1 MDYPQL
7 VSLLLA
13 VGLIAFLYSSVGH
26 AGASGYI
33 AVMTLW
39 GVAATTIR
47 PTALVL
53 NILVASIGAFQFWRA
68 GHFAWKLFWPFA
80 VLSIPAAYLGSYL
93 QPSASVLRILIGLV
107 LLFSAL
113 RLIFRRSDPPDV
125 VPPPNPTAIGVGA
138 AIGFLSGLTGT
149 GGGIFLTPLLL
160 FCHWAHIRQAAA
172 VSALFILVNS
182 ISGLSGYF
190 AANQSIPWLGI
201 LLTPAAAIGGI
212 LGSHLGSRHF
222 PVRIIWMLEIFLE
235 MHKCARR
242 LDKTFKK
249 IVVNRVGVQPELLEH
264 VVRFV
269 IALLVPALKIG
280 AVIGMTRDIDLG
292 RIDIFAHQFGDQP
305 RNPLA
310 F

>member
-1 MDYPQL
+1 MDSAHL
-7 VSLLLA
+7 IFLSLTIG
-13 VGLIAFLYSSVGH
+13 VIAFLYSSVGH

-33 AVMTLW
+33 ATMTLF
-39 GVAATTIR
+39 GLATTVIR

-80 VLSIPAAYLGSYL
+80 VLSIPAAYLGGYL
-93 QPSASVLRILIGLV
+93 QPSASVLRTLIGLV
-107 LLFSAL
+107 LLFSVA
-113 RLIFRRSDPPDV
+113 RFIFRREDPPKV
-125 VPPPNPTAIGVGA
+125 EQPSVPTAIGLGA
-138 AIGFLSGLTGT
+138 GIGFLSGLTGT

-222 PVRIIWMLEIFLE
+222 PVRIISMLL
-235 MHKCARR
+235 ATV
-242 LDKTFKK
+242 L
-249 IVVNRVGVQPELLEH
+249 
-264 VVRFV
+264 V
-269 IALLVPALKIG
+269 IAGMKLLF
-280 AVIGMTRDIDLG
+280 TR
-292 RIDIFAHQFGDQP
+292 
-305 RNPLA
+305 
-310 F
+310 